1 MNARTLWQW
10 VCSVNN
16 AQKADPWGT
25 CTYCHQKKAKVRMIH
40 DSVYGS
46 FCDEACEK
54 EWADL
59 NAL

>member
-1 MNARTLWQW
+1 MNVSTLWRQIW
-10 VCSVNN
+10 
-16 AQKADPWGT
+16 AAYYAHKAIPWGT
-25 CTYCHQKKAKVRMIH
+25 CTCCHQKKAKVRMIH
-40 DSVYGS
+40 DNVYGS